1 MFNIA
6 NMFIKKNVGGGIDGV
21 VEDENFPQKFSEK

>member
-6 NMFIKKNVGGGIDGV
+6 NMFIKKNVGESIESV
-21 VEDENFPQKFSEK
+21 VEDEIISTEI